1 MGCDIHVYLEKY
13 ASINGKSTWVNVD
26 YWQKNP
32 YFGIED
38 NVDEYEHVSCY
49 VGRNYDLFGI
59 LAGVRSGED
68 PIDEPRGLPEDVT
81 ETTRKEYEKWGIG
94 CHTPSYY
101 TLKELKDYLYEN
113 SDNQDVVDS
122 ITHFIK
128 LIDKRFKE
136 EFWIGEGDE
145 KRYTIKENSFRVVF
159 WFDN

>member
-32 YFGIED
+32 YFGITESER
-38 NVDEYEHVSCY
+38 EYEHVSCY

-81 ETTRKEYEKWGIG
+81 EVTKKEYERGDMI
-94 CHTPSYY
+94 HTPTYY

-113 SDNQDVVDS
+113 SDNKEIFDCLNRFVEGIND
-122 ITHFIK
+122 
-128 LIDKRFKE
+128 RFKE
-136 EFWIGEGDE
+136 EFYIGKLDE

>member
-13 ASINGKSTWVNVD
+13 TSINGKSTWVNVD

-32 YFGIED
+32 YFGITED
-38 NVDEYEHVSCY
+38 EREYEHVSCY

-59 LAGVRSGED
+59 LAGVRSSED

-81 ETTRKEYEKWGIG
+81 EVTKKEYERGDMI
-94 CHTPSYY
+94 HTPTYY

-113 SDNQDVVDS
+113 SDNKEIFECLNRFVGCVD
-122 ITHFIK
+122 
-128 LIDKRFKE
+128 DRFKE
-136 EFWIGEGDE
+136 EFYIGKHDE